1 MLTVPLGSATQ
12 PPGCI
17 LHATALRYS
26 LPKSTRKLTTM
37 VNTVFEHRLRVRYH
51 ETDQQG
57 IVYHSRYLE
66 YLDVA
71 MTEYFRHLGW
81 DYRRLVQEGC
91 DPSIVRTT
99 VNFIRPASF
108 EDEISIRV
116 RPIRVGNS
124 SFTLGYEITTCNDGE
139 LLLAAETVY
148 VNFDAANRRSSQLP
162 ASIRDRMARD
172 LLASPTE
179 QELTLKQAPPMPD

>member
-1 MLTVPLGSATQ
+1 MAQ
-12 PPGCI
+12 
-17 LHATALRYS
+17 
-26 LPKSTRKLTTM
+26 M
-37 VNTVFEHRLRVRYH
+37 VFEHRLRVRYH

-99 VNFIRPASF
+99 VNFVRPASF
-108 EDEISIRV
+108 EDEISIQV
-116 RPIRVGNS
+116 RPIRIGNS
-124 SFTLGYEITTCNDGE
+124 SFTLGYEISDCKDSK

-148 VNFDAANRRSSQLP
+148 VNFDAAKRQSTPLP
-162 ASIRDRMARD
+162 ASVRERMARD
-172 LLASPTE
+172 LLSTPTG
-179 QELTLKQAPPMPD
+179 QESGLKQTPLIPD